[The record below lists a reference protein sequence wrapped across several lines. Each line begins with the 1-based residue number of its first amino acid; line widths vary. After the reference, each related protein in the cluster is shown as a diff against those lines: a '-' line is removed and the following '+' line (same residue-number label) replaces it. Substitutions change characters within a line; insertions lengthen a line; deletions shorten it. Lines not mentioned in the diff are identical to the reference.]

1 MGKLKDKYLMRDTP
15 PLDPADLPD
24 GTFIRVLKYGSIP
37 FHYFKDEGVWNVP
50 GRATHYHDVEVNLF
64 DEPVEILYDPRGKS

>member
-1 MGKLKDKYLMRDTP
+1 MN
-15 PLDPADLPD
+15 

-50 GRATHYHDVEVNLF
+50 GRTTHYHDVEVNLF
-64 DEPVEILYDPRGKS
+64 DEPIEILYDPRGKS